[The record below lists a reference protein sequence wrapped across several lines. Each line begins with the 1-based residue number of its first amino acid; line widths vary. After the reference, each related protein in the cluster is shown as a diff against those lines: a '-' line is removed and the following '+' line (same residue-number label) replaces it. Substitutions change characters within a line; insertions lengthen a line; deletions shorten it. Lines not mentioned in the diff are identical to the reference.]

1 MEDRG
6 ILTRVL
12 SHPFQLVVSDS
23 ALNVHRSQEKSGGEG
38 IGKGSLSTE
47 P

>member
-1 MEDRG
+1 MEDYG
-6 ILTRVL
+6 ILTQVL
-12 SHPFQLVVSDS
+12 SHPSQLVVSDS

-38 IGKGSLSTE
+38 TGEGSLSTE